1 MFTKNKW
8 ILIAVA
14 VFIMVML
21 SYNFFSKSETV
32 SLPDESSTVVI
43 GEDVIK
49 IFKQL
54 QDITLDQS
62 LFSSAGYL
70 LLKDFSNSVPQQA
83 TGRPN
88 PFNVIGRD

>member
-1 MFTKNKW
+1 MLTKNKG

-21 SYNFFSKSETV
+21 SYNLLFKSEAV
-32 SLPDESSTVVI
+32 SLPDKSSTVVI
-43 GEDVIK
+43 GEDLVK
-49 IFKQL
+49 IFNQL
-54 QDITLDQS
+54 QGVTLDQS
-62 LFSSAGYL
+62 FFSSAGYL
-70 LLKDFSNSVPQQA
+70 LLKDFSNGVPQQA